1 MEHQPISPILMS
13 LSAWSWVST
22 CIWIICHDCI
32 IVLSLILS
40 LFFLCSPSVPH
51 RMPGVGGMAQRP
63 VSNPQNPGDPNCLE
77 PVVPNPWC
85 PLNPW
90 PIQVFPIRE
99 RPGPIL
105 GFPTIQPGGSPPLN
119 ATPPFCSPLLD
130 FRAFPVEIEGWT
142 ALGLERPF
150 PGRSSLY
157 MAGVPLSL
165 VKGGEPPG
173 GVPGQSNIIAGF
185 SVSVFTN
192 PHINIGVR

>member
-22 CIWIICHDCI
+22 CIWIIYHDCI

-51 RMPGVGGMAQRP
+51 RMPGVGGMA
-63 VSNPQNPGDPNCLE
+63 S
-77 PVVPNPWC
+77 
-85 PLNPW
+85 
-90 PIQVFPIRE
+90 
-99 RPGPIL
+99 
-105 GFPTIQPGGSPPLN
+105 TIGSHFGISDNSTGWFPPLN

-130 FRAFPVEIEGWT
+130 FRAFSVEVEGWT

-165 VKGGEPPG
+165 VKGGESPG

-185 SVSVFTN
+185 SVSVFPN
-192 PHINIGVR
+192 PHINIGVREVVSIMPGQHQHNVRILFNATGIP